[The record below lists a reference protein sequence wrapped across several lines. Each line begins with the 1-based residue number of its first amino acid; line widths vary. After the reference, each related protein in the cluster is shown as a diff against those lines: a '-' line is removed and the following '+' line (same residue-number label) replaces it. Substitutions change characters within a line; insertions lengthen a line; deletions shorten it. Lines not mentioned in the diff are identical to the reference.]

1 TLGVTGRYA
10 GKSYLD
16 NTNDDRFTTPSF
28 FTLETNAAYSF
39 AHGMRMRLQVNNA
52 LNNKRVW
59 PSGYSYLFL
68 TPQKTVDGISYYYP
82 QATRNRA
89 MTVEFAKWCLAGREI
104 GCRRLS
110 SSYKQQRRLPWRTL
124 RSSRL
129 RKGGRLE

>member
-1 TLGVTGRYA
+1 MGHGDESRIYRDVNPLLTPPLLLNQTIEWTPTRPLTLGATGRYA

-28 FTLETNAAYSF
+28 FTLETSAAYSF
-39 AHGMRMRLQVNNA
+39 AHGIRVRLQVNNA

-82 QATRNRA
+82 QATRNA
-89 MTVEFAKWCLAGREI
+89 VVMVEFTR
-104 GCRRLS
+104 
-110 SSYKQQRRLPWRTL
+110 
-124 RSSRL
+124 
-129 RKGGRLE
+129 